1 MTNTNPKPDID
12 LAQISTRNTHA
23 RHIVVGC
30 ASALPALAAMWQ
42 ELDDALADTVALC
55 ALVTRLSAER
65 DRARLDRANLRAAMR
80 ATLAAHAD
88 GEPDPLWYLRD
99 ELNAAQRPAEGSRRP
114 A

>member
-1 MTNTNPKPDID
+1 MPNTHPNPDIE
-12 LAQISTRNTHA
+12 LQQISTRNTHA

-30 ASALPALAAMWQ
+30 ASALPSLADMWQ
-42 ELDDALADTVALC
+42 ALDDALADTITLA
-55 ALVTRLSAER
+55 ALVTRLSADL

-88 GEPDPLWYLRD
+88 GEADPMWYLRD
-99 ELNAAQRPAEGSRRP
+99 ELNAAQMPAEGSRRP